1 MKFFKKTR
9 NLVWFIYTFC
19 AVILAFEVADEQ
31 TALKVANG
39 TEIFR
44 VMVNIGDSKSIITHP
59 ASTTH
64 AQLSEDEQLKAG
76 ISAGLIRLSVG
87 LENADDLIEDLKKA
101 LA

>member
-1 MKFFKKTR
+1 M
-9 NLVWFIYTFC
+9 
-19 AVILAFEVADEQ
+19 ADEQ

>member
-1 MKFFKKTR
+1 MS
-9 NLVWFIYTFC
+9 
-19 AVILAFEVADEQ
+19 DEQ

-39 TEIFR
+39 TKIFR